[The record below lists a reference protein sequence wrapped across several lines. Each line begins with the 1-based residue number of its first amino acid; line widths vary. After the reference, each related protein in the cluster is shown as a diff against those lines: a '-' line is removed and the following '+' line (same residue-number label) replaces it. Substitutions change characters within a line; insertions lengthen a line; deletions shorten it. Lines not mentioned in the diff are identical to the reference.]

1 MTVPF
6 CWEGTG
12 CSGATGHKRQRG
24 VVEGL
29 AQVAESMSHMGIR
42 TEGSGLPA
50 QRSLCYTMLPL
61 VGETGQSDGKGKSF
75 PRLWGSGKV
84 PGCKGACEGTE
95 VGAAWQPGRLS
106 EEVKLGLG
114 FQKQRLV

>member
-1 MTVPF
+1 MALTLLF
-6 CWEGTG
+6 CRKGTG
-12 CSGATGHKRQRG
+12 CSGATGHKRQHG

-29 AQVAESMSHMGIR
+29 AQVAERMSHMGIR

-61 VGETGQSDGKGKSF
+61 VGETGQNDGKGELL

-84 PGCKGACEGTE
+84 PGHKGACGGSLAVRKAFRRGE
-95 VGAAWQPGRLS
+95 VWPG
-106 EEVKLGLG
+106 
-114 FQKQRLV
+114 F